1 MDSSTTLTDTV
12 VAAMRKLF
20 PEELADKSWDN
31 TGLLLGEAPRSA
43 SASYDERSTVLL
55 TNDLTAEVVDE
66 ALKENVRVIICY
78 HPVIFKGIK
87 SLTTQDPMQTQLLRL
102 AAERIA
108 VYCPHSAID
117 AAVGGMCDWLCD
129 ILTMGGVHKQ
139 QVVCRALR
147 PISGPVPQGQEGAGY
162 GREVVL
168 PQQTD
173 LHTLLRRLSAGT
185 TGSPYVMVAI
195 PERMK
200 RPGQPPP
207 MISKIA
213 VCPGSGA
220 SVFTDTDADLLVTG
234 EMSHH
239 EALRHTQF
247 GRVVATVF
255 HSNSERR
262 YLKDVLRPMLE
273 ERLRGTPASGARII
287 VSTADRDPYEII
299 NTLLQAIQAV
309 ESGPSTS
316 ADNDISEP
324 IPQSPRSPSDA
335 LVGAMQPAP
344 DPVPKREDP
353 DEDPREATPLGS
365 PVKTEHWYNEGW

>member
-1 MDSSTTLTDTV
+1 MDPSASLTDTV

-31 TGLLLGEAPRSA
+31 TGLLLGEAPRSS
-43 SASYDERSTVLL
+43 SAPNDERSTVLL

-66 ALKENVRVIICY
+66 ALEENVRVIICY

-87 SLTTQDPMQTQLLRL
+87 SLTTQDPMQMQLLRL
-102 AAERIA
+102 AAERIS

-139 QVVCRALR
+139 QVVCRALQ
-147 PISGPVPQGQEGAGY
+147 PIAGPVPQGQEGAGY

-168 PQQTD
+168 PEVTD

-185 TGSPYVMVAI
+185 TESPYVMVAM

-200 RPGQPPP
+200 RPGLPPP

-220 SVFTDTDADLLVTG
+220 SVFRDTDADLLVTG

-273 ERLRGTPASGARII
+273 KRLQGTPASGARII
-287 VSTADRDPYEII
+287 VSSADRDPYEII
-299 NTLLQAIQAV
+299 NV
-309 ESGPSTS
+309 E
-316 ADNDISEP
+316 
-324 IPQSPRSPSDA
+324 
-335 LVGAMQPAP
+335 
-344 DPVPKREDP
+344 PV
-353 DEDPREATPLGS
+353 A
-365 PVKTEHWYNEGW
+365 

>member
-1 MDSSTTLTDTV
+1 MDTSATFTDIV

-31 TGLLLGEAPRSA
+31 TGLLLGEAPRSS
-43 SASYDERSTVLL
+43 SAPNDERSTVLL

-66 ALKENVRVIICY
+66 ALKERARVIICY

-87 SLTTQDPMQTQLLRL
+87 SLTTQDPMQLQLLRL
-102 AAERIA
+102 AAERIS
-108 VYCPHSAID
+108 VYCPHSAVD

-129 ILTMGGVHKQ
+129 ILTMGGVHRQ
-139 QVVCRALR
+139 QVVCKALR
-147 PISGPVPQGQEGAGY
+147 PISGPIPQGQEGAGY
-162 GREVVL
+162 GREMVL
-168 PQQTD
+168 PQETD

-185 TGSPYVMVAI
+185 TGSPYVMVAM

-220 SVFTDTDADLLVTG
+220 SVFGDTDADLLVTG

-239 EALRHTQF
+239 EALRHTQL

-262 YLKDVLRPMLE
+262 YLRDVLRPTLE
-273 ERLRGTPASGARII
+273 KRLQGTPASGARIV
-287 VSTADRDPYEII
+287 VSSADRDPYEII
-299 NTLLQAIQAV
+299 NV
-309 ESGPSTS
+309 
-316 ADNDISEP
+316 
-324 IPQSPRSPSDA
+324 
-335 LVGAMQPAP
+335 QPLA
-344 DPVPKREDP
+344 
-353 DEDPREATPLGS
+353 
-365 PVKTEHWYNEGW
+365 